1 MAVIQISKIQ
11 VRRGLQE
18 NLPQLASGEMGW
30 SVDERRLWIGNGTL
44 VEGAPETG
52 NTEILT
58 SARDYS
64 SFLTQIR
71 SVFQGIE
78 SGYVSRT
85 GPSAAAEVR
94 RSLQNKL
101 DEQISFRDFITPEEA
116 ETGDYTASLQ
126 RAIDQIF
133 PINYYSTVGVRRVLH
148 IPAGVYSIIGNI
160 TIPPYASIRGDGPRS
175 TIIKKTFGTDSV
187 IRLRD
192 SGGLVGTSV
201 DPVTNDKP
209 FEITF
214 SGLTLQSDVDTNVAL
229 LESCQYVK
237 FDAVRFQGAVTS
249 PSTVGDGTA
258 AVAIKDIADTVN
270 KVSFNQCEFVRT
282 SYGIAIEGDVSSVTV
297 NDSLFDTVYQGL
309 VSSANVASPQS
320 IKITSSQ
327 FDNVTAEAIFSDDD
341 SSVTSAF
348 NYYRTVGISAGTP
361 VLTWNTTNNYSIG
374 DVFDRSVAE
383 QLVDPI
389 IVVADDTAASLT
401 QASTVGTVQDTPG
414 GSVTLDDATTA
425 NTTFALTAITSSAI
439 VDYKIIRGDHKRI
452 GTIKVSHFDG
462 ADVAVD
468 DEYTESAD
476 IGVTLAFTGNIDS
489 SSAVLGYTTTSTGT
503 DATFK
508 YTVRSFI

>member
-44 VEGAPETG
+44 VEGAPEEG

-58 SARDYS
+58 SRTEI
-64 SFLTQIR
+64 LQVIR
-71 SVFQGIE
+71 SYTFRGEE

-85 GPSAAAEVR
+85 GPNALNSVVR
-94 RSLQNKL
+94 TLQDKF
-101 DEQISFRDFITPEEA
+101 DEQISLRDFVTPEEELA
-116 ETGDYTASLQ
+116 NDYTVPLQ
-126 RAIDQIF
+126 RAIDQVF
-133 PINYYSTVGVRRVLH
+133 PVNYYAEASVRRVLH
-148 IPAGVYSIIGNI
+148 IPAGIYPIIGTV
-160 TIPPYASIRGDGPRS
+160 TIPPYANIRGDGPRS

-187 IRLRD
+187 IQLRD
-192 SGGLVGTSV
+192 SSGEVGINV
-201 DPVTNDKP
+201 DTNIADAP

-214 SGLTLQSDVDTNVAL
+214 SGLTLQTDVDTDVAL

-249 PSTVGDGTA
+249 PTTVGSGTA

-282 SYGIAIEGDVSSVTV
+282 SYGIAIEGDVSSVTIT
-297 NDSLFDTVYQGL
+297 DSLFDTVYQG
-309 VSSANVASPQS
+309 VFTSANVASPQS

-327 FDNVTAEAIFSDDD
+327 FDNVAAEAIFSDDD

-361 VLTWNTTNNYSIG
+361 ALTWNTPNNYSIG
-374 DVFDRSVAE
+374 DVFDRSLVE
-383 QLVDPI
+383 QIIDPI
-389 IVVADDTAASLT
+389 IVIADDTTASLT
-401 QASTVGTVQDTPG
+401 QATTMGSVQDTPG
-414 GSVTLDDATTA
+414 GSIILDDATTA
-425 NTTFALTAITSSAI
+425 NTTVALTAITSSAI

-462 ADVAVD
+462 ANIAVD
-468 DEYTESAD
+468 DEYTESAN
-476 IGVTLAFTGNIDS
+476 IGVTLAFTGNINS
-489 SSAVLGYTTTSTGT
+489 NSAILGYTTSNIGT

>member
-30 SVDERRLWIGNGTL
+30 SVDERRLYIGNGTFA
-44 VEGAPETG
+44 EGAPEEG

-58 SARDYS
+58 SRTEI
-64 SFLTQIR
+64 LQVIR
-71 SVFQGIE
+71 SYTFRGEE
-78 SGYVSRT
+78 SGYVSST
-85 GPSAAAEVR
+85 GPNALTSVVR
-94 RSLQNKL
+94 TLQNKF
-101 DEQISFRDFITPEEA
+101 DEQISLRDFITPQDELA
-116 ETGDYTASLQ
+116 DDYTTALQ
-126 RAIDQIF
+126 RAIDQVF
-133 PINYYSTVGVRRVLH
+133 PTNFYNTVGVRRVLH
-148 IPAGVYSIIGNI
+148 IPAGVYPIIGNI
-160 TIPPYASIRGDGPRS
+160 IIPPYASIRGDGPRS

-201 DPVTNDKP
+201 DPITNDKP

-214 SGLTLQSDVDTNVAL
+214 SGLTLQTDVDTDVAL

-237 FDAVRFQGAVTS
+237 FNAVRFQGAVTS
-249 PSTVGDGTA
+249 PTSIGNGTA
-258 AVAIKDIADTVN
+258 AVSIKDTADTVN
-270 KVSFNQCEFVRT
+270 KISFNQCEFVRT
-282 SYGIAIEGDVSSVTV
+282 SYGIAIEGDVSGVTV
-297 NDSLFDTVYQGL
+297 NDSLFDTIYQGL
-309 VSSANVASPQS
+309 VSSANVTSPQS
-320 IKITSSQ
+320 IKVTSSQ
-327 FDNVTAEAIFSDDD
+327 FDNVAAEAVFSDDD

-348 NYYRTVGISAGTP
+348 NYYQTVGISAGTP
-361 VLTWNTTNNYSIG
+361 VLTWNTSNNYSIG
-374 DVFDRSVAE
+374 DVFDRSPAE
-383 QLVDPI
+383 QIVDPI
-389 IVVADDTAASLT
+389 IAVADDTTASLT
-401 QASTVGTVQDTPG
+401 QTTTAGTVQDTPG

-462 ADVAVD
+462 ADLAVD

-503 DATFK
+503 DATLK
-508 YTVRSFI
+508 YTIRSFI

>member
-30 SVDERRLWIGNGTL
+30 SVDERRLWIGNGTV
-44 VEGAPETG
+44 VEGAPEEG

-58 SARDYS
+58 SRTEI
-64 SFLTQIR
+64 LQVIR
-71 SVFQGIE
+71 SYTFRGEE

-85 GPSAAAEVR
+85 GPSALANVTR
-94 RSLQNKL
+94 TLQNKF
-101 DEQISFRDFITPEEA
+101 DEQISLRDFVTPEEELA
-116 ETGDYTASLQ
+116 DDYTVPLQ
-126 RAIDQIF
+126 RAIDQVF
-133 PINYYSTVGVRRVLH
+133 PTNFYTTVGVRRVLH
-148 IPAGVYSIIGNI
+148 IPAGVYPIIGNI
-160 TIPPYASIRGDGPRS
+160 IIPPYASIRGDGPRS

-192 SGGLVGTSV
+192 SGGLTGTSV
-201 DPVTNDKP
+201 DPITNDKP

-214 SGLTLQSDVDTNVAL
+214 SGLTLQTDVNTDVAL

-237 FDAVRFQGAVTS
+237 FNAVRFQGAVAS
-249 PSTVGDGTA
+249 PTTVGSGTA
-258 AVAIKDIADTVN
+258 AVAIKDLADTVN
-270 KVSFNQCEFVRT
+270 KVSFDQCEFVRT
-282 SYGIAIEGDVSSVTV
+282 NYGIAIEGNVSSVTV

-320 IKITSSQ
+320 IKVTSSQ
-327 FDNVTAEAIFSDDD
+327 FDNVAAEAIFSNDD

-348 NYYRTVGISAGTP
+348 NYYRTVGLSAGTP
-361 VLTWNTTNNYSIG
+361 VLTWNTSNNYSIG
-374 DVFDRSVAE
+374 DVFDRSLAE
-383 QLVDPI
+383 QIIDPI
-389 IVVADDTAASLT
+389 ITVADDTTASLT
-401 QASTVGTVQDTPG
+401 QATTAGTVQDTPG
-414 GSVTLDDATTA
+414 GSITLDDATTA
-425 NTTFALTAITSSAI
+425 DTTFALTAITSSAI

-462 ADVAVD
+462 ANVAVD

-476 IGVTLAFTGNIDS
+476 VGVVLAFTGNIDLN
-489 SSAVLGYTTTSTGT
+489 SAVLGYTTSNIGT